1 MFIWE
6 SHIEMPSYLQDRL
19 VKSMSV
25 NDVNTLIT
33 TYTDLKHYTKVD
45 VLMEF
50 YSNII

>member
-25 NDVNTLIT
+25 KDVNTLIT
-33 TYTDLKHYTKVD
+33 TYTDLISYFKVIFIT
-45 VLMEF
+45 MQ
-50 YSNII
+50 